1 VISDNDVSTRAQ
13 SLIMPEIAK
22 ISALMSSD
30 RELSFNE
37 MLLFV
42 DDLRSHCERDFEV
55 AYLPRESP
63 IQGRC
68 PARSC
73 NEEIKR

>member
-1 VISDNDVSTRAQ
+1 
-13 SLIMPEIAK
+13 MPEIAK
-22 ISALMSSD
+22 ILALMSSD
-30 RELSFNE
+30 RELLFNE
-37 MLLFV
+37 MLLFI
-42 DDLRSHCERDFEV
+42 DDLRSYCERDFEV